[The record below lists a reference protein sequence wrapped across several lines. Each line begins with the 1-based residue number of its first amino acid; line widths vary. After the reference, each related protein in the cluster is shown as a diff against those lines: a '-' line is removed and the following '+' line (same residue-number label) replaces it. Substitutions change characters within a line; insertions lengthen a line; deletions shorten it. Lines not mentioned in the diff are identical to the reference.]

1 MSGFKIKCRS
11 AASTSQSASIAREY
25 KAAKEAVE
33 EPISAILDSVR
44 RALEKL
50 PAEFVSDLNETGMV
64 LTGGGALLKGL
75 DQRIENE
82 TGINV
87 IVADDPL
94 VSVTMGCGKALEEMP
109 KYKKVF
115 IN

>member
-1 MSGFKIKCRS
+1 MIAAEKIKIEGASAYPIDSLSDFINVVGKDLLTSIPRS
-11 AASTSQSASIAREY
+11 IKISKEEVRE
-25 KAAKEAVE
+25 AID

-50 PAEFVSDLNETGMV
+50 PPEFVSDL
-64 LTGGGALLKGL
+64 
-75 DQRIENE
+75 NE

-94 VSVTMGCGKALEEMP
+94 VSVTMGCGKSLEEMP